1 MGLINDVVI
10 LSLGLGVGYYM
21 AHSNYNDCH
30 KMVAD
35 KIVEVQRDFKNVP
48 TSNVVNPKDVGIDYI
63 VSDNFEGYRFTNKNN
78 NQEGV
83 LVKMSYAGKNS
94 FHYLTLDEAVNVK
107 SNVPIVGQEMYEVD
121 KYERDKGLEKS
132 SGLSGHR
139 RLSGFSGFSTN
150 KVMGNFKQKLKEYNS
165 MEE

>member
-107 SNVPIVGQEMYEVD
+107 SNVPIVGQGMYETE
-121 KYERDKGLEKS
+121 ERLEK
-132 SGLSGHR
+132 LSGVN
-139 RLSGFSGFSTN
+139 GFSTK
-150 KVMGNFKQKLKEYNS
+150 KVIGDLKQKLKVYNS
-165 MEE
+165 VEE